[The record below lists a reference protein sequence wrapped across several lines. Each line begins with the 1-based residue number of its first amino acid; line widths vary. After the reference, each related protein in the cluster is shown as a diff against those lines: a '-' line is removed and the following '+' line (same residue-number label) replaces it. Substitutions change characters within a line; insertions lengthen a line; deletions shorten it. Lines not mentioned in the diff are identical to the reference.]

1 MAIKLL
7 LAPVFL
13 ETQDYWNLL
22 KWGSK
27 TTPPLQWKWGHADKG
42 LALPLGLLI
51 AWACPSLS
59 TAQKR
64 APSHQYLLHE
74 LLRHREDQQVFR
86 RTQPEIAAPSV
97 IRTQMLNFEQA
108 LVSLLEVALHELGTM
123 LKARRV

>member
-1 MAIKLL
+1 M
-7 LAPVFL
+7 
-13 ETQDYWNLL
+13 
-22 KWGSK
+22 
-27 TTPPLQWKWGHADKG
+27 
-42 LALPLGLLI
+42 

-59 TAQKR
+59 IAQKR

-97 IRTQMLNFEQA
+97 IRTQMLNFDQA